1 MNFQEPE
8 NDNMNEF
15 EFENQMPNNTPKN
28 SQKIDG
34 KFFKKKYLKL
44 GFIVFISL
52 LIFFLFKDSI
62 FSSKKVNERQVVNN
76 EEVESKPPI
85 LEATYDDS
93 PKDLDASYDRDENG

>member
-52 LIFFLFKDSI
+52 LIFFLFVLQFRFLLDI
-62 FSSKKVNERQVVNN
+62 QKK
-76 EEVESKPPI
+76 
-85 LEATYDDS
+85 
-93 PKDLDASYDRDENG
+93 